1 MVSFQTFNR
10 ELEQNGLVVI
20 REGFTAIEPDFPQM
34 MFAVV
39 RNLKKN

>member
-1 MVSFQTFNR
+1 MVSFQTFEK

-20 REGFTAIEPDFPQM
+20 KQGVTAIEPDFPQM

-39 RNLKKN
+39 RVR